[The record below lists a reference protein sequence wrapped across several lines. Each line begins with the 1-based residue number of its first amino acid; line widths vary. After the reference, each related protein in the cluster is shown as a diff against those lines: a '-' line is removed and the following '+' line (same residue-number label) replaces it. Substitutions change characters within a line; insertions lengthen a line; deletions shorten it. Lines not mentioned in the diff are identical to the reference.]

1 MPIKATQTRTPV
13 YSVALCVIAAAVS
26 GCVATQP
33 VPAGAID
40 PVVSPA
46 MGQVVFAPAVV
57 DAYVLRPGDSVAVN
71 VFGEEDISL
80 EIVLIAAD
88 GVVAVPLIGDVRM
101 AGRSSSEV
109 GREIEQRLGA
119 RFLRDPR
126 VAVNVLAYG
135 SHLVTVEGSVET
147 PGLYQFA
154 PGTRLS
160 GGLALAEGAT
170 RVSDLRDVAIF
181 RETADGMQVGRFDY
195 VAVRAGQMVDPVL
208 QPGDRIVVGTDNLSQ
223 FWQDLLRTLPA
234 FGLFTSL

>member
-1 MPIKATQTRTPV
+1 MPFRIRTQTSRLGV
-13 YSVALCVIAAAVS
+13 IAMAVALSACAASQPIPPGAINPAVS
-26 GCVATQP
+26 QEL
-33 VPAGAID
+33 
-40 PVVSPA
+40 
-46 MGQVVFAPAVV
+46 GQTNFAPSIAES
-57 DAYVLRPGDSVAVN
+57 YVLRPGDSVAVN

-80 EIVLIAAD
+80 ESVLISAD
-88 GVVAVPLIGDVRM
+88 GLVAVPLIGEVQM
-101 AGRSSSEV
+101 AGRSSGEV
-109 GREIEQRLGA
+109 GHEIAERLGE

-147 PGLYQFA
+147 PGVYEFA

-181 RETADGMQVGRFDY
+181 RETPDGMQVGRFDY

-208 QPGDRIVVGTDNLSQ
+208 QPDDRIVVGTDNLSQ
-223 FWQDLLRTLPA
+223 FWQDLLRALPA
-234 FGLFTSL
+234 FGLFTNL